1 MPRALNPSRPTL
13 RWERKGRS
21 FTYVVTPEDREW
33 FARALWREGKP
44 ALAVGFT
51 LLQRFAMVIATYP
64 TLSAFLRAYCQP
76 INPGWF
82 PGGRL
87 SEASIQRALARGDAA
102 AAAAE
107 RERAAKRVQYS
118 STPLAAIPAQHVA
131 LADAILGGKLS
142 SPVPTATHFTMSF
155 AAEGDSAAIARQKGE
170 AFAAARGLKLVELP
184 DGYQRG
190 LNWFFRT
197 EATPPTIR
205 FGTSTGSKLA
215 TFALLMPWSLLL
227 WWWNRR
233 KG

>member
-21 FTYVVTPEDREW
+21 YTYGVTPEDRVW

-44 ALAVGFT
+44 ALAVGYT
-51 LLQRFAMVIATYP
+51 LLQRFATITATYP

-118 STPLAAIPAQHVA
+118 STPLAAIPAQHVE
-131 LADAILGGKLS
+131 LADAILAGQLS
-142 SPVPTATHFTMSF
+142 SPVPLATHFTMSF
-155 AAEGDSAAIARQKGE
+155 AAAGDTNAIARQKGE

-197 EATPPTIR
+197 EVSPPTIR

-215 TFALLMPWSLLL
+215 TVALLMPWSLLF
-227 WWWNRR
+227 WWWKRR
-233 KG
+233 KA